1 MTVTSPSASTRS
13 RLYTP
18 EEYLALEDQA
28 DFRSEYRQ
36 GEIIPMAGGTT
47 NHNRIARNVSAELH
61 FASKARDEFE
71 HFIGDVKLWVPQEQL
86 YTYSDVMV
94 VVGEV
99 DYYNSRQ
106 DIILN
111 PQVIIEVLSKST
123 KDYDRLGKFAIY
135 RTIPSFVEYVLI
147 NQNRIQIEHFT
158 KQAAKRWSLQD
169 IDAEDRELQL
179 ESIPFKMSLD
189 EIYRKVSF
197 AEAETTQK
205 DVLDE

>member
-18 EEYLALEDQA
+18 EEYLALEDKA

-61 FASKARDEFE
+61 FASKAQDEFE
-71 HFIGDVKLWVPQEQL
+71 NFIGDVKLWVPQEQL
-86 YTYSDVMV
+86 YTYPDVMA

-99 DYYNSRQ
+99 EYYNDRR

-123 KDYDRLGKFAIY
+123 EDYDRLGKFSLY
-135 RTIPSFVEYVLI
+135 RTVPSFVEYILI
-147 NQNRIQIEHFT
+147 NQNRVQIEHFT
-158 KQAAKRWSLQD
+158 KQGAKRWSLQD
-169 IDAEDRELQL
+169 IDADDRELKL
-179 ESIPFKMSLD
+179 ESIPFTMSLD
-189 EIYRKVSF
+189 EIYRKVNLAD
-197 AEAETTQK
+197 AEPSQK